1 MTFNFAIVLKYQ
13 EALLL
18 GLWMTLKLTLIC
30 ILLGC
35 ALGFLL
41 ALART
46 SKSAILRGA
55 SSVYVEF
62 FRGTPVLVQLFWIFF
77 CLPLVLGVELSN
89 LASGIIALTLYM
101 GAISSETFRASL
113 KAVGREQLDACV
125 ALGLSPFVR
134 TTSVILPQA
143 ILRAAPTL
151 LSNCVSLFKESALVS
166 AVGMADLMFVGQ
178 NISNNTARPIEV
190 LSVEGAM
197 VPGPTALEIAE
208 SLKSHGLNV
217 TGQHVKPGAK
227 TAGQTIVDRAQA
239 LGADLIVKGAYTQS
253 RLRQMIFGG
262 VTRDLILSSPLPV
275 LFSY

>member
-190 LSVEGAM
+190 LSV
-197 VPGPTALEIAE
+197 VALIYFAIAFPLTRAVTVIE
-208 SLKSHGLNV
+208 QRILK
-217 TGQHVKPGAK
+217 
-227 TAGQTIVDRAQA
+227 
-239 LGADLIVKGAYTQS
+239 
-253 RLRQMIFGG
+253 RLA
-262 VTRDLILSSPLPV
+262 V
-275 LFSY
+275 